1 VTLAVSDGGLHALP
15 RWMADA
21 RDRIVVSQRRRAR
34 KQKGSR
40 AWRDANRRIA
50 REHRKVAARSDN
62 RPRDTARLL
71 IARADVVALENLDL
85 KNMTRSAKGTVEDPG
100 SNVAAK
106 AGLNRALQDA
116 ALGRLAMWVCVKAEE
131 AGRRIWLVDPAN
143 TSRGCAACGHTSIDN
158 RPARDAFC
166 CTGCGHSAHA
176 DLNAAANI
184 AVAARAR
191 ACEAA
196 WTAAGAPPLP
206 RPPPRL
212 RRRAPTTP
220 AQRHPTNQRHRG
232 RAGSEA
238 TPRTGASA
246 EQRNDQPI
254 PAQTLR
260 LADTRRRRAGG
271 RLAVDRP
278 RPRFPPLC
286 EQDARPERV

>member
-1 VTLAVSDGGLHALP
+1 
-15 RWMADA
+15 
-21 RDRIVVSQRRRAR
+21 IVVSQQRRAR
-34 KQKGSR
+34 KRKGSR

-62 RPRDTARLL
+62 WARDTARLL

-116 ALGRLAMWVCVKAEE
+116 ALGRLARWVCVKAEE

-166 CTGCGHSAHA
+166 CTGCGHNAHA

-184 AVAARAR
+184 AARAR

-196 WTAAGAPPLP
+196 WAAAGAPPLP
-206 RPPPRL
+206 RPSPRL
-212 RRRAPTTP
+212 RRRAPDNTGTAPPHQPASSGPGRLRGNTP
-220 AQRHPTNQRHRG
+220 HRG
-232 RAGSEA
+232 VCRTAG
-238 TPRTGASA
+238 
-246 EQRNDQPI
+246 
-254 PAQTLR
+254 
-260 LADTRRRRAGG
+260 
-271 RLAVDRP
+271 
-278 RPRFPPLC
+278 
-286 EQDARPERV
+286 